1 MIDKKIP
8 YWINTKFISDKRGS
22 LYKFINHKVIKEI
35 KFKLIEAQISEYKKN
50 VFRGFYAQLGRSS
63 EMKLIQLLEG
73 KAFWFTI
80 NLKKNKY
87 YGKVDIFSLKKNKLL
102 FVPKG
107 YAHGSYSLD
116 NSKVLVLAN
125 NIYNKKDYLGL
136 IKFNLL
142 KKKFNCNLYPLGGI
156 KISNINRLKN
166 INTEAFAIL
175 SEVKKKPAIIS
186 RLF

>member
-73 KAFWFTI
+73 KVFWFTI

-125 NIYNKKDYLGL
+125 NIYNKKDYLGINYKDKNVFKK
-136 IKFNLL
+136 IKRYL
-142 KKKFNCNLYPLGGI
+142 KKKVI
-156 KISNINRLKN
+156 ISNWHKSFKSLELHEK
-166 INTEAFAIL
+166 
-175 SEVKKKPAIIS
+175 
-186 RLF
+186 

>member
-73 KAFWFTI
+73 KVFWFTI

-125 NIYNKKDYLGL
+125 NIYNKKDYLGINYKDKNVFKK
-136 IKFNLL
+136 IKRYL
-142 KKKFNCNLYPLGGI
+142 KKKVI
-156 KISNINRLKN
+156 ISNWHKSFKSLEIHEK
-166 INTEAFAIL
+166 
-175 SEVKKKPAIIS
+175 
-186 RLF
+186 

>member
-73 KAFWFTI
+73 KVFWFTI

-125 NIYNKKDYLGL
+125 NIY
-136 IKFNLL
+136 
-142 KKKFNCNLYPLGGI
+142 KKKI
-156 KISNINRLKN
+156 
-166 INTEAFAIL
+166 T
-175 SEVKKKPAIIS
+175 
-186 RLF
+186 